1 MPGGFADDYAP
12 RHPLP
17 RRRRGCR
24 RGPAPSPSPTTAR
37 NPVRDAGRSPKKYA
51 RLAQNFRSQRLASTW
66 AEGDLPQASN
76 KAWGLVAETVKAVSA
91 QHGCIIHA
99 HRTIQMVVRELERV
113 AGNAGDTATR
123 QWINNS
129 FFVARGLHSNFY
141 EDEADLEDVREG
153 LRACASMLAEQPA
166 GPVRHALAAA
176 PDAG

>member
-1 MPGGFADDYAP
+1 MVMPPATPYPAADVAAAVTRALGKANDRP
-12 RHPLP
+12 HPIEDAD
-17 RRRRGCR
+17 R
-24 RGPAPSPSPTTAR
+24 TAE
-37 NPVRDAGRSPKKYA
+37 KYA
-51 RLAQNFRSQRLASTW
+51 RLAQNFRSSAWQHLG
-66 AEGDLPQASN
+66 EGDLPQASN

-113 AGNAGDTATR
+113 AGNAGDTDTR

-153 LRACASMLAEQPA
+153 LRMCEQLAEQLL
-166 GPVRHALAAA
+166 ALFGT
-176 PDAG
+176 P

>member
-1 MPGGFADDYAP
+1 MTMPLTATPY
-12 RHPLP
+12 
-17 RRRRGCR
+17 
-24 RGPAPSPSPTTAR
+24 PAAQVAAAVTRAIAVANDRP
-37 NPVRDAGRSPKKYA
+37 NPIKDANRSPEKYA
-51 RLAQNFRSQRLASTW
+51 RLAQDFRSSAWEHLDK
-66 AEGDLPQASN
+66 GDLPQASN

-129 FFVARGLHSNFY
+129 FYVARGLHSNLY

-153 LRACASMLAEQPA
+153 LRMCEQLAD
-166 GPVRHALAAA
+166 RLLALAGIGRALAGA